1 MVHEH
6 STALDP
12 GAERRD
18 TRRRHGASG
27 GLPVRLPVTD
37 LVVEQ
42 LYGVSGS
49 FLATTRKDL
58 DTAHRAGRY
67 RSAAM
72 PSL

>member
-1 MVHEH
+1 MHEH
-6 STALDP
+6 SAALDP
-12 GAERRD
+12 GARRCD

-27 GLPVRLPVTD
+27 GLPGQPPVTD
-37 LVVEQ
+37 LVVECV
-42 LYGVSGS
+42 YGVSGS